1 MARLLPRLRLW
12 CSGIPPRLGRW
23 CNQLPPRL
31 AQTVRELPPRLR
43 KSLAGFPAGLRRR
56 LKPTLSGKI
65 SYFVLIAT
73 FLTSV
78 VVTVTSGEYLQS
90 YLEGRINQK
99 LPAILNDAEG
109 RLEAWYA
116 QREDDLEGFARREAV
131 RVTLTRLLTPSS
143 PAQAQRAKQQLRAY
157 LALQSAP
164 QYKALFLLSPDGRE
178 LAWVGDPIRLSD
190 SYLGELARVQR
201 PSVGDTRS
209 VGGLPM
215 QPISMVITGSEGN
228 RLASLHALLRPAS
241 LGPLLGSDQL
251 LASGQ
256 IYLIGSDGS
265 YLTDARGHEPGDP
278 YGGVLSAADAP
289 LTVTSYVNDAGERVV
304 GSMKLLPRFG
314 WTIVAEEPYDEAFAP
329 VVAVTGPIFLMNL
342 AAVLVFSLVAFWLST
357 AIARPIKALCE
368 GAERI
373 ADGETDV
380 VIEESPSQDE
390 IGLLTR
396 TFNRMAMTL
405 RSDQAQLQESSQ
417 KLEIANR
424 LLREQNEELHQA
436 NEALAELSQTDGL
449 TKLNNHRF
457 FQEHLRREVAC
468 AELSGEPLC
477 LALIDIDH
485 FKQLNDRYGHASGDR
500 VLQRVAE
507 IMRGVVRKSDILARY
522 GGEEFA
528 FVPRQAT
535 LEMAVRLSEKI
546 RLKVAETEFVI
557 QDGKRSKR
565 VHVAVSVGV
574 AAFSG
579 DRGGLF
585 EAADRALYRAKE
597 LGRDCVMVDDE

>member
-31 AQTVRELPPRLR
+31 PHAMSELPPRLW
-43 KSLAGFPAGLRRR
+43 KSLAGFPAALQRR
-56 LKPTLSGKI
+56 LRPTLSGKI
-65 SYFVLIAT
+65 SYCVLLAT

-78 VVTVTSGEYLQS
+78 VVTLTSGEYLQS
-90 YLEGRINQK
+90 YLESRINQK
-99 LPAILNDAEG
+99 FPAILNDAEG
-109 RLEAWYA
+109 RLEDWYA
-116 QREDDLEGFARREAV
+116 QRQDDLEAFARREAV
-131 RVTLTRLLTPSS
+131 LAALTRLVTPSS
-143 PAQAQRAKQQLRAY
+143 PAQVQRAKQQLRTY
-157 LALQSAP
+157 LVLQRAP
-164 QYKALFLLSPDGRE
+164 QYDALFLLSPDGLE
-178 LAWVGDPIRLSD
+178 LAWVGDPIRLSNK
-190 SYLGELARVQR
+190 YLAELGRVEK
-201 PSVGDTRS
+201 SFVGDIRG
-209 VGGLPM
+209 VGGFPM
-215 QPISMVITGSEGN
+215 QPLSMAIRGSQGN
-228 RLASLHALLRPAS
+228 KLASLHALLRPAS

-256 IYLIGSDGS
+256 IYLIGPDGS
-265 YLTDARGHEPGDP
+265 YLTHARGQKPGEP
-278 YGGVLSAADAP
+278 YGGVLSTADAP
-289 LTVTSYVNDAGERVV
+289 LAVTNYVNDAGERVV
-304 GSMKLLPRFG
+304 GSLKLLPRFN
-314 WTIVAEEPYDEAFAP
+314 WTIVVEEPYDEAFAP

-342 AAVLVFSLVAFWLST
+342 AAVLVFSLAAFWLST
-357 AIARPIKALCE
+357 ALARPIKALCE
-368 GAERI
+368 GAGRI

-380 VIEESPSQDE
+380 VIVESPSQDE

-396 TFNRMAMTL
+396 TFNRMATTL
-405 RSDQAQLQESSQ
+405 HRNQAQLQESSQ
-417 KLEIANR
+417 KLENANR

-457 FQEHLRREVAC
+457 FQEHLRREIAC
-468 AELSGEPLC
+468 AELSGGPLC

-535 LEMAVRLSEKI
+535 LEVAVRLSEKI
-546 RLKVAETEFVI
+546 RLKVSGAGFEI
-557 QDGKRSKR
+557 QDGDRSKR
-565 VHVAVSVGV
+565 VRVTVSVGV

-579 DRGGLF
+579 DRPGLF
-585 EAADRALYRAKE
+585 DAADRGLYRAKE
-597 LGRDCVMVDDE
+597 LGRDCVIVDDE